1 MLMKDQNTSYQG
13 PWFIFR
19 GSLLFYQEHQADM
32 PLGLILLENCQD
44 CGLLA
49 TLSPH
54 SRFQELHE
62 RFGKEI
68 RALQLIR
75 RGLPE
80 ASDNGDSRSQAKMGQ
95 ELNHCLLMNG

>member
-1 MLMKDQNTSYQG
+1 MLMKEEQSTSCQRL
-13 PWFIFR
+13 WFIFR
-19 GSLLFYQEHQADM
+19 GNLFSQEHQADNR

-68 RALQLIR
+68 RALQVIR
-75 RGLPE
+75 RGLQE
-80 ASDNGDSRSQAKMGQ
+80 ASDNGDSRSRAKMEQ
-95 ELNHCLLMNG
+95 ELNHCLLND